1 MKRLIIDPS
10 KISLNS
16 SEENVFLQGAFL
28 NYLDN
33 DRRQKINYSILSK
46 TKLDIDSEIKQA
58 IHNREIYDEVLQELF
73 PILNKL
79 NKINWNYKTWN
90 FFIGPWL
97 NNYIAVIRNRIDLI
111 KPLINSDINY
121 EEQIRI
127 GRNTSLTCNDIR
139 HFTYKCSLIEWNEK
153 LFSRIIYI
161 MHSQNFINDASLL
174 NPIQNTIKKKE
185 GFLNKIN
192 YILKIN
198 IIKFFERVICFNN
211 NYLFYNSYI
220 NNKNKLYK
228 IILKLRDVPFIY
240 SFAFFNNKIINE
252 EINFS
257 LRKKI
262 NINFESKNLDIKILK
277 FLLIELLPTI
287 YLEGFQQQKKLAEN
301 SHLPKKIKK
310 VFITHAYSENSFK
323 FWLADQINGGTKLIH
338 GQHGA
343 GHNIYK
349 EFFGDFHEINI
360 SEKYFTW
367 GWKIDN
373 KKVVPVGNYLINK
386 RNKFNSS
393 YNKNILLVLPTA
405 NIFKRDSN
413 IYYADSLAEDAKEY
427 QKFVDSINPGLL
439 NSISIRNHPQK
450 VRRELDFINFIS
462 YDRKKIKNTN
472 PNISFDKLIK
482 NQGLVI
488 FNYLSTEF
496 FKLMSLNIPCILL
509 LNKNM
514 FNYMVVNEVKNDFHK
529 LSSIGIF
536 HTDGAS
542 LAKEVN
548 KISNNIESWWN
559 NKKSIKIK
567 NEFCAKHSN
576 PNFDTQLF
584 IKELNKL

>member
-1 MKRLIIDPS
+1 MKRLIIDPK

-16 SEENVFLQGAFL
+16 SEENVFLQGSFL

-33 DRRQKINYSILSK
+33 DRKQKINYSILSK

-90 FFIGPWL
+90 FFIGSWL

-127 GRNTSLTCNDIR
+127 GRNISLTCNDIR

-161 MHSQNFINDASLL
+161 MHSQNFVNDHSLL

-185 GFLNKIN
+185 EFLNKIN

-198 IIKFFERVICFNN
+198 VIKFFERVICFKN

-220 NNKNKLYK
+220 NNKNKLFK
-228 IILKLRDVPFIY
+228 IILKLRDIPFIY

-277 FLLIELLPTI
+277 FLLIELLTTI

-405 NIFKRDSN
+405 NIFKRDPN
-413 IYYADSLAEDAKEY
+413 IYYADSLSEDTKEY
-427 QKFVDSINPGLL
+427 QKFVDSINPDLL
-439 NSISIRNHPQK
+439 NFISIRNHPQK
-450 VRRELDFINFIS
+450 VRRELDFINLIS
-462 YDRKKIKNTN
+462 FDRKKIKNTN

-509 LNKNM
+509 LNKNI
-514 FNYMVVNEVKNDFHK
+514 FNYMVVNEIKNDFHK

-536 HTDGAS
+536 HTNGAS